1 MIALWSA
8 LSDRASEE
16 TRLLSDYAPE
26 DELKIQGEENG
37 GKAFTGLDRH
47 GTHGLSDGRAL
58 AQGGPFGRDLEPDPR
73 QGRTAGEKGRADC
86 RSPEPACRRGHRVHD
101 GVGRQGSRTGLF
113 RPKRPARQPFR
124 SAAENPGRLLID

>member
-37 GKAFTGLDRH
+37 GKAFTGPDRH

-73 QGRTAGEKGRADC
+73 QARTAGAKRPAEC
-86 RSPEPACRRGHRVHD
+86 RPPEPASPRGRPVHD
-101 GVGRQGSRTGLF
+101 RGGRATSRT
-113 RPKRPARQPFR
+113 R
-124 SAAENPGRLLID
+124 

>member
-16 TRLLSDYAPE
+16 SRLLSDYAPD

-37 GKAFTGLDRH
+37 GKAFTRLDRH

-58 AQGGPFGRDLEPDPR
+58 AQGRLSGRDLEPNPW
-73 QGRTAGEKGRADC
+73 QGRAAGQKGRADR

-101 GVGRQGSRTGLF
+101 GVDRQGSRTG
-113 RPKRPARQPFR
+113 
-124 SAAENPGRLLID
+124 

>member
-58 AQGGPFGRDLEPDPR
+58 AQGGPFGRDLEPDPC

-86 RSPEPACRRGHRVHD
+86 RPPEPGCRGGHRVHV
-101 GVGRQGSRTGLF
+101 GAGRQRSR
-113 RPKRPARQPFR
+113 
-124 SAAENPGRLLID
+124 PGHYTTNRTSR